1 MSQEHLL
8 RAVDPAIIAHTNE
21 SKVSEDNN
29 KGVNMKKLLIG
40 LLSLMVAGNAFAE
53 SDLDRGLKELDVI
66 DENYIYTDIDATAGF
81 FTTVTDMYS
90 KSLPMNFNRF
100 IEVTGIMMT
109 PYYGNFSYR
118 YTIPLDAAERR
129 EVKESLASKQNVREV
144 CEDSFLPEQFMA
156 ANNFTLV
163 YSYMDVDYRPLAD
176 VTTSN
181 AICDAALAP

>member
-1 MSQEHLL
+1 M
-8 RAVDPAIIAHTNE
+8 I
-21 SKVSEDNN
+21 
-29 KGVNMKKLLIG
+29 MKKLLIAF
-40 LLSLMVAGNAFAE
+40 LSMTVAGAAFAE

-81 FTTVTDMYS
+81 FTMVTDIYS

-100 IEVTGIMMT
+100 LEVTGIMMT

-118 YTIPLDAAERR
+118 YTIPFDAAERR
-129 EVKESLASKQNVREV
+129 EIKKSLASKQNVREV

-176 VTTSN
+176 VTINNATCTSV
-181 AICDAALAP
+181 LAQ